1 MKPTPTPPA
10 RPRRRQVLSNQE
22 EGTISGSS
30 SVGTSKNKVE
40 NPPVDLSIPHESVPD
55 QPGLVKVSLGMTESL
70 GNYEFL
76 RLDVAVSLP
85 SGTSD
90 EEIKATA
97 ERCGAL
103 AAEFI
108 EDERKKALGTDGITS
123 K

>member
-1 MKPTPTPPA
+1 MAQPTPPA
-10 RPRRRQVLSNQE
+10 RARRRQVLSNAE

-40 NPPVDLSIPHESVPD
+40 NPPVDLSIPPEQVPD
-55 QPGLVKVSLGMTESL
+55 QPGLVRVGLGMTESL

-76 RLDVAVSLP
+76 RVDVSVSLP

-90 EEIKATA
+90 AEVKATA
-97 ERCGAL
+97 ARCGAL

-108 EDERKKALGTDGITS
+108 EDERRKALGTDGITS

>member
-1 MKPTPTPPA
+1 MKPTPPAPA

-40 NPPVDLSIPHESVPD
+40 NQPVDLSIPHESVPD
-55 QPGLVKVSLGMTESL
+55 QPGLVRVGLGMTESL

-76 RLDVAVSLP
+76 RVDVSVSLP
-85 SGTSD
+85 CGTSD
-90 EEIKATA
+90 SEVRGAA
-97 ERCGAL
+97 ERAGAL

-108 EDERKKALGTDGITS
+108 EDERRKALGTDGITS